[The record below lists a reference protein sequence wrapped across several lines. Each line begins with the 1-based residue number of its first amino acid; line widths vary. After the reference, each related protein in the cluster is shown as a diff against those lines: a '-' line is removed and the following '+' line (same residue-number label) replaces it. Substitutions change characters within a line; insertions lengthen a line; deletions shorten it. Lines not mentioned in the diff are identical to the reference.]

1 MLCKLLLFELML
13 LLFACACVLL
23 CVCPLFYL
31 WFLELARLSSP
42 SFRFSLCT
50 SNVLA
55 DKVRVEGAVVA
66 VLLVQV
72 VQAVNKRLALISR
85 AHTDTHRHTQTRTHR
100 RRMNPGIV
108 TSCQQHAHYL
118 SSCRSDQAS
127 PPPHH
132 TPTRTPTHPRAHAH
146 TPPRVFC
153 SAHLRGE
160 VQTHLRHDGTRCNAI
175 LKRAHPQTQKQ
186 SNSSSSSSSN
196 RVSVQNDCGQLAQA
210 ADPRL

>member
-85 AHTDTHRHTQTRTHR
+85 AHTDTHRHTHR
-100 RRMNPGIV
+100 
-108 TSCQQHAHYL
+108 
-118 SSCRSDQAS
+118 
-127 PPPHH
+127 
-132 TPTRTPTHPRAHAH
+132 HAH
-146 TPPRVFC
+146 TG
-153 SAHLRGE
+153 AE
-160 VQTHLRHDGTRCNAI
+160 
-175 LKRAHPQTQKQ
+175 
-186 SNSSSSSSSN
+186 
-196 RVSVQNDCGQLAQA
+196 
-210 ADPRL
+210 